1 MLHNGEIEM
10 NPWFKTLAAATCIVG
25 DEARRTKKPGG
36 AAVAARRARLIA
48 VLGGSLALSAE
59 PAAAWCNY
67 YGDCYYNDGGAA
79 IGGAMFGLALGTMIG
94 AAAAQQQQTQQ
105 QVPVCYAPNGNPYFA
120 RAWHGRWRC

>member
-1 MLHNGEIEM
+1 M
-10 NPWFKTLAAATCIVG
+10 
-25 DEARRTKKPGG
+25 RTKINGVRFPGDYPTPRP
-36 AAVAARRARLIA
+36 RRSPLRYQIQCHPAYR

>member
-1 MLHNGEIEM
+1 M

-36 AAVAARRARLIA
+36 AAVPHEEPADSRARRVAP
-48 VLGGSLALSAE
+48 SAE

-79 IGGAMFGLALGTMIG
+79 IGGAMFGVALGTMIG

-120 RAWHGRWRC
+120 RACHGRWRC

>member
-1 MLHNGEIEM
+1 
-10 NPWFKTLAAATCIVG
+10 
-25 DEARRTKKPGG
+25 
-36 AAVAARRARLIA
+36 

-67 YGDCYYNDGGAA
+67 NGDCYYNDGGAA
-79 IGGAMFGLALGTMIG
+79 IGGAMLGLALGTMIG
-94 AAAAQQQQTQQ
+94 VAAAQQ